1 MAEYHDRD
9 DRTPSASIDRRA
21 FVGSAAAAGALAA
34 IPRPLHAL
42 ADSPYASGSR
52 QPGQK
57 LRIACIGVGGMGN
70 SDVRGVSGEE
80 LVAFADVDWKQAERS
95 FREFPKARRYKD
107 YREMLEKERNNI
119 DAVTVSTPDHSHA
132 AAAMMAL
139 KMGKHV
145 YCQKPLARTIGEVR
159 AMKAEAAK
167 RPKQATQMG
176 NQGHAA
182 EGIRLIREWVEAG
195 LIGNVSRVEYWTNR
209 PIWPQGLNRFTDA
222 HNAPDTIDW
231 NLWLGPAAERP
242 YHPRY
247 APFNW
252 RGWWD
257 FGTGAMG
264 DMACHIMDAAY
275 WTLGLKYPSRITPES
290 TALFAETAPTA
301 ERIEYQ
307 FPAIGNRQ
315 AVTLTWRDGSIFPPK
330 PHDWPETLN
339 WPPDPTGGQLWVGD
353 KGMIVAGTYAENP
366 RLVDEKANEAL
377 KANPVPQKY
386 PRTEGVHKEWIAAC
400 KNGTQ
405 PGSDFAG
412 YAGPMTEMIL
422 IGCLAV
428 RMGQVLEMD
437 PNTGLIKNVTPPT
450 EWITPQYRSGWSL

>member
-1 MAEYHDRD
+1 MARKEL
-9 DRTPSASIDRRA
+9 DRRT
-21 FVGSAAAAGALAA
+21 FVGGLAAAGALAA
-34 IPRPLHAL
+34 VPRELHAL
-42 ADSPYASGSR
+42 SGSA
-52 QPGQK
+52 QPSQR
-57 LRIACIGVGGMGN
+57 LRVACIGVGGMGHT
-70 SDVRGVSGEE
+70 DMRGVSGEE
-80 LVAFADVDWKQAERS
+80 LVAFADVDWKSAERA

-107 YREMLEKERNNI
+107 FREMLEKERNNI
-119 DAVTVSTPDHSHA
+119 DAVTVSTPDHVHA

-145 YCQKPLARTIGEVR
+145 YTQKPLARTIGEVR
-159 AMKAEAAK
+159 ALKAEAAR

-176 NQGHAA
+176 NQGHSG
-182 EGIRLIREWVEAG
+182 EPIRLIREWVEGG
-195 LIGNVSRVEYWTNR
+195 LIGTVRRVDCWTNR
-209 PIWPQGLNRFTDA
+209 PIWPQAVNRPTDA
-222 HNAPDTIDW
+222 HNVPPTMDW

-290 TALFAETAPTA
+290 TALFAETAPA
-301 ERIEYQ
+301 SERITYE
-307 FPAIGNRQ
+307 FPAIGDRA
-315 AVTLTWRDGSIFPPK
+315 AVTLTWRDGSLFPPK
-330 PHDWPETLN
+330 PEGWPDEQDWPFDT
-339 WPPDPTGGQLWVGD
+339 TGGQLWVGD
-353 KGMIVAGTYAENP
+353 KGMLIAGTYGENP
-366 RLVDEKANEAL
+366 RLLDAAAAEAVQASPL
-377 KANPVPQKY
+377 PAKY
-386 PRTEGVHKEWIAAC
+386 PRTEGVYKEWIAAC

-412 YAGPMTEMIL
+412 YAGPMTEMIV

-428 RMGQVLEMD
+428 RMGRTLEMD
-437 PNTGLIKNVTPPT
+437 PDTGVIKNVVPPS
-450 EWITPQYRSGWSL
+450 EWVNPTYRAGWSL

>member
-1 MAEYHDRD
+1 MSRKEF
-9 DRTPSASIDRRA
+9 DRRT
-21 FVGSAAAAGALAA
+21 FVGGLAAAGALAA
-34 IPRPLHAL
+34 MPRPLQAFDGG
-42 ADSPYASGSR
+42 AA
-52 QPGQK
+52 QPSQK
-57 LRIACIGVGGMGN
+57 LRIACIGVGGMGAT
-70 SDVRGVSGEE
+70 DVRGVAHEE
-80 LVAFADVDWKQAERS
+80 IVAMADVDWKAAEGS
-95 FREFPKARRYKD
+95 FRANPKARRYKD

-132 AAAMMAL
+132 AAAMLAL

-159 AMKAEAAK
+159 ALKAEAAK
-167 RPKQATQMG
+167 RPRQATQMG
-176 NQGHAA
+176 NQGHAL

-195 LIGNVSRVEYWTNR
+195 LIGTVSRVDYWTNR
-209 PIWPQGLNRFTDA
+209 PIWPQALNRPTDA
-222 HNAPDTIDW
+222 HNVPPTLDW
-231 NLWLGPAAERP
+231 NLWLGPAEDRP

-275 WTLGLKYPSRITPES
+275 WTLGLKYPARIIPES
-290 TALFAETAPTA
+290 TALFTETAPA
-301 ERIEYQ
+301 SERITYE
-307 FPAIGNRQ
+307 FPAIGNRP
-315 AVTLTWRDGSIFPPK
+315 AVTLTWRDGSLFPPR
-330 PHDWPETLN
+330 PAEFGDEQN
-339 WPPDPTGGQLWVGD
+339 WPHDPTGGQLWVGD
-353 KGMIVAGTYAENP
+353 KGMILAGTYAENP
-366 RLVDEKANEAL
+366 RLLDNTLAEQVKASPL
-377 KANPVPQKY
+377 PVKY
-386 PRTEGVHKEWIAAC
+386 PRTEGVYKEWIAAC

-428 RMGQVLEMD
+428 RMGKTLEMD
-437 PNTGLIKNVTPPT
+437 PNTGMIKNVTPPA
-450 EWITPQYRSGWSL
+450 EWVTPTYRAGWSL

>member
-1 MAEYHDRD
+1 MSSSDPRR
-9 DRTPSASIDRRA
+9 DRTIDRRS
-21 FVGSAAAAGALAA
+21 FVGTTAKAAAAAGALSALPGTLRAA
-34 IPRPLHAL
+34 AP
-42 ADSPYASGSR
+42 SVTG
-52 QPGQK
+52 QPSQK
-57 LRIACIGVGGMGN
+57 LRIACIGVGGMGH

-80 LVAFADVDWKQAERS
+80 LVAFADVDWRQAERA
-95 FREFPKARRYKD
+95 FREYPKAKRYKD

-159 AMKAEAAK
+159 ALKAEAAK
-167 RPKQATQMG
+167 RPRQSTQMG

-182 EGIRLIREWVEAG
+182 EGIRLVREWVEAG
-195 LIGNVSRVEYWTNR
+195 LIGTVQRVEFWTNR
-209 PIWPQGLNRFTDA
+209 PIWPQGMTRPTDA
-222 HNAPDTIDW
+222 HNAPDTMDW
-231 NLWLGPAAERP
+231 NLWLGPSRERP
-242 YHPRY
+242 YHPRI

-252 RGWWD
+252 RGYWD
-257 FGTGAMG
+257 YGTGAMG

-275 WTLGLKYPSRITPES
+275 WTLGLKYPSRIIPES
-290 TALFAETAPTA
+290 TALNADTAPNS
-301 ERIEYQ
+301 ERIEYH
-307 FPAIGNRQ
+307 FPAIGSRP
-315 AVTLTWRDGSIFPPK
+315 AVTLVWRDGSLFPPK
-330 PHDWPETLN
+330 PQGWPETL
-339 WPPDPTGGQLWVGD
+339 PFPQDPTGGQLWVGD
-353 KGMIVAGTYAENP
+353 KGMILAGTYAENP
-366 RLVDEKANEAL
+366 RLLDDAANEAL
-377 KANPVPQKY
+377 KANPVPVKY
-386 PRTEGVHKEWIAAC
+386 PRTEGVYKEWIAAC

-437 PNTGLIKNVTPPT
+437 PDTGMIKNLTPPS
-450 EWITPQYRSGWSL
+450 EWVMPEYRSGWTL

>member
-1 MAEYHDRD
+1 MSENPLRRRD
-9 DRTPSASIDRRA
+9 
-21 FVGSAAAAGALAA
+21 FVGTIAAAGALSA

-42 ADSPYASGSR
+42 GDRSAQ

-57 LRIACIGVGGMGN
+57 LRIACIGVGGMGH
-70 SDVRGVSGEE
+70 SDVTGVKGEE
-80 LVAFADVDWKQAERS
+80 LVAFADVDWKSAERA

-132 AAAMMAL
+132 PAAMMAL

-159 AMKAEAAK
+159 ALKAEAAK

-176 NQGHAA
+176 NQGHAL

-195 LIGNVSRVEYWTNR
+195 VIGKVKRVEYWTNR
-209 PIWPQGLNRFTDA
+209 PIWPQGVNRPTDA
-222 HNAPDTIDW
+222 HNAPDTFDW

-275 WTLGLKYPSRITPES
+275 WTLGLKYPSRISPES
-290 TALFAETAPTA
+290 TPLFTETAPTA
-301 ERIEYQ
+301 ERIEYE
-307 FPAIGNRQ
+307 FPAIGDRD
-315 AVTLTWRDGSIFPPK
+315 AVTLVWRDGGFTPPK
-330 PHDWPETLN
+330 PDGWPETVV
-339 WPPDPTGGQLWVGD
+339 WPFDTTGGQLWIGE
-353 KGMIVAGTYAENP
+353 KGMSVAGTYAENP
-366 RLVDEKANEAL
+366 RLVDDKANAL
-377 KANPVPQKY
+377 LTAEPVAVKY
-386 PRTEGVHKEWIAAC
+386 PRTEGVYKEWIGAC

-428 RMGQVLEMD
+428 RMGKVLEMD
-437 PNTGLIKNVTPPT
+437 PNTGMIKNATPPT
-450 EWITPQYRSGWSL
+450 EWVMPTYRSGWSL

>member
-1 MAEYHDRD
+1 MSDKEL
-9 DRTPSASIDRRA
+9 DRRS
-21 FVGSAAAAGALAA
+21 FVGGLAAAGALAA
-34 IPRPLHAL
+34 MPQPLHAL
-42 ADSPYASGSR
+42 SEPAPQQQQS
-52 QPGQK
+52 QK
-57 LRIACIGVGGMGN
+57 MRIACIGVGGMGAT
-70 SDVRGVSGEE
+70 DVRGVAHEE
-80 LVAFADVDWKQAERS
+80 IVALCDVDWKAAEGS
-95 FREFPKARRYKD
+95 FRANPKARRYKD

-159 AMKAEAAK
+159 ALKAEAAK

-176 NQGHAA
+176 NQGHAL

-195 LIGNVSRVEYWTNR
+195 LIGTVSRVEYWTNR
-209 PIWPQGLNRFTDA
+209 PIWPQAINRPSDA
-222 HNAPDTIDW
+222 HNVPPTLDW
-231 NLWLGPAAERP
+231 NLWLGPAEERP

-275 WTLGLKYPSRITPES
+275 WTFGLKYPSRITPES
-290 TALFAETAPTA
+290 TVLFAETAPA
-301 ERIEYQ
+301 MQRITYE
-307 FPAIGNRQ
+307 FPAMGNRPG
-315 AVTLTWRDGSIFPPK
+315 VTLNWRDGSLVPPRPEGYPEDQAW
-330 PHDWPETLN
+330 PH
-339 WPPDPTGGQLWVGD
+339 DPTGGQLWIGD
-353 KGMIVAGTYAENP
+353 KGMILAGTYAENP
-366 RLVDEKANEAL
+366 RLLNETLNAEIKA
-377 KANPVPQKY
+377 KPVPVKY
-386 PRTEGVHKEWIAAC
+386 PRTEGVYKEWLSAA

-405 PGSDFAG
+405 PGSNFAG

-428 RMGQVLEMD
+428 RMGRTLEMD
-437 PNTGLIKNVTPPT
+437 PDTGVIKNVTPPS
-450 EWITPQYRSGWSL
+450 EWVNPTYRAGWSL